1 MYAKDYP
8 AILTLKMSD
17 VNLTLMSQSPQ
28 YNLVQAIIFSKGL
41 EYENNT
47 EKYMFEPAFKYNY

>member
-17 VNLTLMSQSPQ
+17 VNLTLNVPISS
-28 YNLVQAIIFSKGL
+28 I
-41 EYENNT
+41 
-47 EKYMFEPAFKYNY
+47 